1 MVESRRTEESKRAA
15 TSPAQP
21 REFSTST
28 SGNYKPQLRAAV
40 PSSGL
45 GGCAAAP
52 AGQQLNCL
60 RAKDPDMY
68 QLCKGCLGLGTS
80 ALIDCLSSKTA
91 CPARPPPGALGG
103 CTKFT
108 HGQNLNCLR
117 DNDPE
122 LHELCKGCHGTDAVI
137 GCMSTA
143 RTEKPRGAAIGQSPG
158 PTRTSEVSD
167 IGKGGVARYP
177 HLKELEPF
185 DNASADLSSD
195 RQDRGPER
203 RLSRPPTQASRC
215 SLPPVS
221 RLSNSRLST
230 QVSKDLKSQGNSSLK
245 GTQVSKDLRLLSA
258 ASRPAFGLPNHLRL
272 ALS

>member
-1 MVESRRTEESKRAA
+1 MTGVPRGDRRRHGHRWPRNSLRQPPSLLEALMVESRRTEESKRAA

-117 DNDPE
+117 DNDRGPI
-122 LHELCKGCHGTDAVI
+122 A
-137 GCMSTA
+137 SA
-143 RTEKPRGAAIGQSPG
+143 RTRF
-158 PTRTSEVSD
+158 
-167 IGKGGVARYP
+167 GVHP
-177 HLKELEPF
+177 
-185 DNASADLSSD
+185 S
-195 RQDRGPER
+195 
-203 RLSRPPTQASRC
+203 
-215 SLPPVS
+215 
-221 RLSNSRLST
+221 
-230 QVSKDLKSQGNSSLK
+230 
-245 GTQVSKDLRLLSA
+245 
-258 ASRPAFGLPNHLRL
+258 
-272 ALS
+272 